1 MDVREP
7 WERQVAAIPGT
18 LHIPMNQV
26 PSRLAELPED
36 RDIVVVCHHG
46 MRSMQVA
53 MWLEAQ
59 GFDRVSNLDGGIDA
73 WSQQVDPGIPQ
84 Y

>member
-1 MDVREP
+1 
-7 WERQVAAIPGT
+7 
-18 LHIPMNQV
+18 MNLV
-26 PSRLAELPED
+26 PSRLAGLPED
-36 RDIVVVCHHG
+36 RDILPIRSEWIRNVVCHHG

-53 MWLEAQ
+53 MWLQAQ

-73 WSQQVDPGIPQ
+73 WSQQVDPSIPQ